1 MPPTRKAHHKS
12 RNGCNQS
19 NFVVQC
25 DEVRPHCGN
34 CVKREATCSFSTG
47 EQSPPN
53 GQEEPESPTNVSEA
67 RQQILTRA
75 EEMNLIHF
83 FTTTTT
89 KTVCHDPKDWHLW
102 EHGIPGL
109 AFQNEYL
116 LDALLAL
123 TCLHRSRLHPLRQRF
138 WVRCAI
144 EYQNRA
150 LPGFFKVLSDV
161 NDETCHAAFALPLL
175 EPQSTDVYAS
185 MIRVLAC
192 VSPRPTDTG
201 LSSFVTTMVEIAMP
215 RGDIDPI
222 EHLVGLRNYFRGTAI
237 LYLTK
242 LDALRCG
249 AMNSFFLAKTITWE
263 YDPELR
269 KSFHDRITALYDIV
283 AGSRDE
289 KIYNET
295 IALLLRL
302 FYDSPY
308 AIISFSLLVGPD
320 FFQLVCQREP
330 MAVLIYIY
338 CGVAFNNVNEWWCDG
353 LGKRI
358 VNGLTLPEKTLEDN
372 PKMASAL
379 SWAKQ
384 QVMKVPEPNKVIFW
398 RIFDAEHQVETVET
412 LLHPDDPLHCL
423 RSNNPSTVNTPD
435 ASCQRNGTAQNQEA
449 TE

>member
-12 RNGCNQS
+12 RNGCNQCKKRH
-19 NFVVQC
+19 VKC

-53 GQEEPESPTNVSEA
+53 GQEEPESPTNVPEA
-67 RQQILTRA
+67 RQQVLSRA
-75 EEMNLIHF
+75 EEMDLIHF

-123 TCLHRSRLHPLRQRF
+123 TCLHRSRLHPLRQQF

-144 EYQNRA
+144 EYENRA

-161 NDETCHAAFALPLL
+161 NDETCHAAFAF
-175 EPQSTDVYAS
+175 
-185 MIRVLAC
+185 
-192 VSPRPTDTG
+192 
-201 LSSFVTTMVEIAMP
+201 SFVTTLVEIAMP

-222 EHLVGLRNYFRGTAI
+222 EHLVGMRNYFRGTAI

-269 KSFHDRITALYDIV
+269 RSLHDRVTALYDIV

-358 VNGLTLPEKTLEDN
+358 VNGLTLPEETLEDS
-372 PKMASAL
+372 PMMASAL

-384 QVMKVPEPNKVIFW
+384 QVMKVPESNKVIFW

-423 RSNNPSTVNTPD
+423 RSNDPSTVNTPD
-435 ASCQRNGTAQNQEA
+435 ASCQRNGTVQDKET